1 MADIDSLME
10 MPWAKRAMD
19 SGTPTLNINDQEATV
34 RTMSSNYNGKE
45 ILYPTIRMV
54 DGELKRFDEKTA
66 KKIAI
71 EKNDYVEYDTRDEA
85 TKASVELS
93 NFIGFARDPKG
104 TMEREEKEHKE
115 HMANLPFGNVQDF
128 FSGLKGYPLKPDEKK
143 GVMYR
148 PVKSKMEVIGG
159 DARNYLEFNRTSIPF
174 MILYDYFNPEK
185 GEE

>member
-19 SGTPTLNINDQEATV
+19 SGTPTLNIDDQEATV

-54 DGELKRFDEKTA
+54 DGELKKFDEKTA
-66 KKIAI
+66 KEIAI
-71 EKNDYVEYDTRDEA
+71 EKNDYVEYDTPDDA
-85 TKASVELS
+85 TKASKELS

-104 TMEREEKEHKE
+104 YENREEKEYQE

-128 FSGLKGYPLKPDEKK
+128 FSGLKGYPLKPDEEK